1 MEQILDEVLPK
12 DVENRKTLIVRC
24 IFSIR
29 NEYIKIYPEHTRL
42 VEGAK
47 EVLKTLREKKILV
60 GIVTSQTI
68 PTDLVRLNLKRF
80 NVESFVDTIVTFND
94 VPKRK
99 PAPDGILE
107 CAKRLGV
114 KTNECVVV
122 GDAEADVQAG
132 KAAGAKTIVV
142 VGGVATRESLSKE
155 KPDIILNNLQE
166 LTTILE

>member
-68 PTDLVRLNLKRF
+68 PADLVRLNLKRF